1 MGGGHRSARVGGG
14 LKAFVREMCLG
25 RGERR
30 IGRRGSIST
39 ARRSYLRGS
48 LQAEHALGG
57 HHEEGVGLLPRG
69 PRLGRLRPQVRE
81 RAHIVLAGN
90 GESHF
95 VLHDLTVASP
105 SEIQVDQ
112 GADEREKSRA
122 EARRRPT
129 NTPKGAHPSLTPHD
143 MVRPTIVSSHARA
156 SVAPISRPIP
166 LPDPRSKPAVPDLSV
181 QTFTGSDAGSHQA
194 EAPGRARRPGGR
206 HAPEPR

>member
-1 MGGGHRSARVGGG
+1 
-14 LKAFVREMCLG
+14 MCLG

-69 PRLGRLRPQVRE
+69 PSLGRLRPQVRE
-81 RAHIVLAGN
+81 RAHIVLPEMA
-90 GESHF
+90 SRIR
-95 VLHDLTVASP
+95 DLTVQSP
-105 SEIQVDQ
+105 PREIQVDQ

-166 LPDPRSKPAVPDLSV
+166 LPDPRSKRAVPDLSV
-181 QTFTGSDAGSHQA
+181 QTLTGSDAGSHQA

>member
-1 MGGGHRSARVGGG
+1 
-14 LKAFVREMCLG
+14 MCLG

-69 PRLGRLRPQVRE
+69 PSLGRLRPQVRE

-90 GESHF
+90 GESSHF
-95 VLHDLTVASP
+95 VTVASP
-105 SEIQVDQ
+105 REIQVDQ

-129 NTPKGAHPSLTPHD
+129 NTLADAHPSLTPHD

-156 SVAPISRPIP
+156 SVAPISRPNP
-166 LPDPRSKPAVPDLSV
+166 LPDPRSKRAVPDLSV
-181 QTFTGSDAGSHQA
+181 QTLTGSDAGSHQA